1 MKRHAAMRARLG
13 MVLLLLGATLVAVV
27 PRDGVAM
34 PASVRIPKVA
44 PHGED
49 DPPDAALFSHWAHD
63 RFQCYSCHPSV
74 FPQRRLGFTHQ
85 DLDEGRYCATCH
97 DGKRA
102 WAFDEAECETC
113 HVP

>member
-1 MKRHAAMRARLG
+1 MTPHVPMRARVG
-13 MVLLLLGATLVAVV
+13 MALCVAAVAAVV
-27 PRDGVAM
+27 VGAPRGVAM

-49 DPPDAALFSHWAHD
+49 DPQEAALFSHWAHD
-63 RFQCYSCHPSV
+63 RFRCYRCHPSI
-74 FPQRRLGFTHQ
+74 FPQRRVGFTHA
-85 DLDEGRYCATCH
+85 DLDAGRYCATCH

-113 HVP
+113 HAP

>member
-1 MKRHAAMRARLG
+1 MRARLG
-13 MVLLLLGATLVAVV
+13 IFLLVLGATVVAAV

-63 RFQCYSCHPSV
+63 RFKCYACHPSV

-85 DLDEGRYCATCH
+85 DLDEGRYCASCH

-102 WAFDEAECETC
+102 WSFDEAECETC